1 MKRAFLFSFMGLLA
15 AVLFFVRP
23 AIAQDDTQA
32 QGGSDAATSTTDQPA
47 CFAAIIGI
55 VGSCQT
61 LAKGASDDAW
71 ATATLNQCL
80 NVGDKVRT
88 LDDGKLA
95 LKYGDSVQMRL
106 NASSTLVIAQQEGSE
121 NPDEIDLNMGEL
133 YTELDKEKQPDSKFR
148 VVTPAGVMAVR
159 GTKFNVAIDAE
170 GKSKVNVLEG
180 MVGVFNDLGE
190 VLAEAGKATEIL
202 KGVLPATPFDF
213 NVEEFQ
219 NKLNEWKDK
228 ISVGKVLEAA
238 KEKVN
243 EQIDKATDSV
253 PVPNKLKK
261 KLKF

>member
-1 MKRAFLFSFMGLLA
+1 MKRVLYISFIALA
-15 AVLFFVRP
+15 AAGLFLLRP
-23 AIAQDDTQA
+23 AFAQDE
-32 QGGSDAATSTTDQPA
+32 QGGGEAAMSTSAQPD
-47 CFAAIIGI
+47 CYAAIIGI
-55 VGSCQT
+55 VGACQT
-61 LAKGASDDAW
+61 LAKDAPEDAW

-80 NVGDKVRT
+80 NAGDKVRT
-88 LDDGKLA
+88 LEDGKLA
-95 LKYGDSVQMRL
+95 LKYGDAAQMRL
-106 NASSTLVIAQQEGSE
+106 NASSTLVIAQQEGSQ

-180 MVGVFNDLGE
+180 IVGVFNDLGE
-190 VLAEAGKATEIL
+190 VLADAGKATEIL

-213 NVEEFQ
+213 NIEEFQ

-228 ISVGKVLEAA
+228 ISIGKILDAA
-238 KEKVN
+238 KDKAN
-243 EQIDKATDSV
+243 EQINKATDSV
-253 PVPNKLKK
+253 PVPSGLKK